1 MAQADSH
8 RAGAVLEAAKRPRVL
23 FRAMLHR
30 LAGSPEGAAPGA
42 TIGGSSARSF
52 SWFAIAALAALL
64 LICYAGV
71 LYHLV
76 LHWTKDQDMGHGF
89 FVPFVAAY
97 VAWHERARLREV
109 KWEPSYWGLVLVL
122 WGALQMLAGSLGAE
136 LFLARTAFLI
146 SLVGLIL
153 AVAGRAV
160 LRELAFPLT
169 LLLFMIPIP
178 RIVYS
183 QITLPLQF
191 FASQVAETLLGLI
204 GIPVLRDGNILQLPS
219 ETLSVVEA
227 CSGIRSLLSLS
238 FLSLIYAYLFDGKV
252 WMRWALLIS
261 TVPIAIAAN
270 AGRITLTGILGEYKP
285 ALAHGFFHTLE
296 GGMLFLVAIVILV
309 ATHRFLNWFY
319 NGYTAAR
326 ARKAAMHNDGEQ
338 P

>member
-1 MAQADSH
+1 MSIAQASPPSAPDTAGGDSP
-8 RAGAVLEAAKRPRVL
+8 AKRFPWL
-23 FRAMLHR
+23 
-30 LAGSPEGAAPGA
+30 
-42 TIGGSSARSF
+42 
-52 SWFAIAALAALL
+52 AIAFFAAIL
-64 LICYAGV
+64 LICYSEV
-71 LYHLV
+71 LHRLV
-76 LHWTKDQDMGHGF
+76 LHWAADQDMGHGF
-89 FVPFVAAY
+89 FVPFVAGY
-97 VAWHERARLREV
+97 VAWNNRDRLARVPWKRC
-109 KWEPSYWGLVLVL
+109 YWGLLLML

-153 AVAGRAV
+153 TLAGWKVVRV
-160 LRELAFPLT
+160 LAFPLV

-204 GIPVLRDGNILQLPS
+204 GIPALRDGNILQLPS

-238 FLSLIYAYLFDGKV
+238 FLSLIYAYLFDKKV

-296 GGMLFLVAIVILV
+296 GSVLFVVALAILV
-309 ATHRFLNWFY
+309 ATHRFFNWFY
-319 NGYTAAR
+319 NGYTTAR
-326 ARKAAMHNDGEQ
+326 ARKAEMESPGGIS
-338 P
+338 